1 MRRRTPQQSRRHKEE
16 MTMLNTMT
24 RWNPTVAYLN
34 REPFS
39 RLFDTFFGDL
49 PSEDVA
55 SRSWVPPVDIQE
67 PDEGYKLQAELPGL
81 TKEDIQITMENN
93 VLRLSGE
100 RKFEKDVQKESYHRI
115 ERAYGNFTRSFALP
129 QQVSSEKV
137 EAAFKDGVLTI
148 SVPKSEQAK

>member
-1 MRRRTPQQSRRHKEE
+1 MRRRMPQQSRRHKEE
-16 MTMLNTMT
+16 MTMLNTMK

-55 SRSWVPPVDIQE
+55 SRSWVPPVAIQATE
-67 PDEGYKLQAELPGL
+67 DGYKLRAELPGL
-81 TKEDIQITMENN
+81 TKDDVQITLENN

-100 RKFEKDVQKESYHRI
+100 RKLEKDVQKE
-115 ERAYGNFTRSFALP
+115 G
-129 QQVSSEKV
+129 
-137 EAAFKDGVLTI
+137 
-148 SVPKSEQAK
+148 